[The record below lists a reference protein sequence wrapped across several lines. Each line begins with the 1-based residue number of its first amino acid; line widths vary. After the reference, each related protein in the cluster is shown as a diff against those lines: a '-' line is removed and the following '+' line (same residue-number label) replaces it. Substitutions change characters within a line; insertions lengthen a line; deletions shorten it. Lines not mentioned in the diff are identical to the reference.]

1 MEQEN
6 NKYKV
11 NASFYSVNTRN
22 AKEKAEYYLANEKFV
37 KGDKVVVETSL
48 GIELGIIVS
57 DEKIE
62 EINSGEESFKQITRK
77 ATEED
82 LKAFDDV
89 VRSENEAYPLVKKIV
104 ADSGLD
110 MRIVEV
116 KYTLDKSKILITY
129 VADDRVDFRDL
140 LKSLANE
147 LKCRIELRQIGSRDR
162 SAFIG
167 GIGICG
173 LPICCNSFLREF
185 DGISINMAKN
195 QMLALNIQ
203 KLSGHCGKLLCC
215 LKYEDQFY
223 TEAKKGLD
231 KPGFKVNYKGVVYKV
246 ASINYISGAVRL
258 DSEDGSQMIT
268 IDELRSLKKNG

>member
-1 MEQEN
+1 MAEE
-6 NKYKV
+6 NKYKIT
-11 NASFYSVNTRN
+11 ASFYSINTRN
-22 AKEKAEYYLANEKFV
+22 AKEKDEYYLSTEKLE

-48 GIELGIIVS
+48 GLEFGIVVS
-57 DEKIE
+57 GEKIE
-62 EINSGEESFKQITRK
+62 EINSGEETFKKVVRK

-82 LKAFDDV
+82 EKMFQDV
-89 VRSENEAYPLVKKIV
+89 VESEKNALPIVKKIV
-104 ADSGLD
+104 ETSGLD

-116 KYTLDKSKILITY
+116 KYILDKTKILISY
-129 VADDRVDFRDL
+129 VADERVDFREL
-140 LKSLANE
+140 LKSLAND

-162 SAFIG
+162 SAIIG

-246 ASINYISGAVRL
+246 ASINYISGDVRL
-258 DSEDGSQMIT
+258 DNEDGSINIT
-268 IDELRSLKKNG
+268 IDELRGLKKNG

>member
-1 MEQEN
+1 MSG

-11 NASFYSVNTRN
+11 TGDFYAVNARN
-22 AKEKAEYYLANEKFV
+22 AKEKHEYYLSDEKLS

-48 GIELGIIVS
+48 GLECGFVVS
-57 DEKIE
+57 DKKVE
-62 EINSGEESFKQITRK
+62 EINAGEES
-77 ATEED
+77 
-82 LKAFDDV
+82 
-89 VRSENEAYPLVKKIV
+89 YKKIV
-104 ADSGLD
+104 RKCTSEDEKMFEDVISSERDVFPVVKNIIDNSGLN
-110 MRIVEV
+110 MKVVEV
-116 KYTLDKSKILITY
+116 KYTLDKTKVLISY
-129 VADDRVDFRDL
+129 VAEDRVDFREL

-162 SAFIG
+162 SAIVG
-167 GIGICG
+167 GLGSCG

-231 KPGFKVNYKGVVYKV
+231 KPGFRINYKGKQYKV
-246 ASINYISGAVRL
+246 ASINYISGAVKL
-258 DSEDGSQMIT
+258 ENEDGNEMIT
-268 IDELRSLKKNG
+268 IDELRGLKKNG

>member
-1 MEQEN
+1 MD

-11 NASFYSVNTRN
+11 TGDFYAVNTRN
-22 AKEKAEYYLANEKFV
+22 SKEKSEYYLYD
-37 KGDKVVVETSL
+37 GDDLVRGDRVIVETVL
-48 GIELGIIVS
+48 GTECGLIVS
-57 DEKIE
+57 DKKVEDITAAE
-62 EINSGEESFKQITRK
+62 ENYKRITRK
-77 ATEED
+77 ATKED

-89 VRSENEAYPLVKKIV
+89 IATELEMLPVVKKIV
-104 ADSGLD
+104 DSSGLN
-110 MRIVEV
+110 MNVVEV
-116 KYTLDKSKILITY
+116 KYTLDKSKVLISY
-129 VADDRVDFRDL
+129 VAEERVDFREL
-140 LKSLANE
+140 LKTLANE

-162 SAFIG
+162 SAMIG
-167 GIGICG
+167 GLGSCG

-231 KPGFKVNYKGVVYKV
+231 KPGFKINYKGKQYKV
-246 ASINYISGAVRL
+246 ATINYISGVVTL
-258 DSEDGSQMIT
+258 SNEDGNETIT
-268 IDELRSLKKNG
+268 VDELRGMKKNG